1 MHVCTLWQV
10 QFLTLYYRCSNPTT
24 ANHTYTPPY
33 THALANTCISTH
45 LPAKHSHTSHIN
57 SLASVTAWVGVGSH
71 MYMHAHTHTTT
82 HPETQ
87 TQSSCLQWTYPFDP
101 LTGTWRISKWEEKPQ
116 SRSTSQRCALSI
128 GSCLTPQDSRGWLCL
143 LQEAITLLS
152 GSEVCLECYLHLS
165 WKEAGAQEVR
175 QEWDHLY
182 HVLCMT
188 CGMCLNIYMCLKVMQ
203 IEREKNWEEVQTTL
217 LPLSTKSLYK
227 QFSMMQFQSGTSN
240 NHIFFSIYWSEPEL
254 HILGFVFQSSSPYW
268 QLNSIICPKTF

>member
-24 ANHTYTPPY
+24 ANHTHTPPY

-71 MYMHAHTHTTT
+71 MYMHAHTQTT

-87 TQSSCLQWTYPFDP
+87 TQSSCLQRMYPFDP

-203 IEREKNWEEVQTTL
+203 IEREKTGKKFRQLCFLCRQRVSINSSAWCNSRVEPVTTPIFFYL
-217 LPLSTKSLYK
+217 LIRARAAYIRVCISVLKSLLTTKFNYL
-227 QFSMMQFQSGTSN
+227 S
-240 NHIFFSIYWSEPEL
+240 
-254 HILGFVFQSSSPYW
+254 
-268 QLNSIICPKTF
+268 